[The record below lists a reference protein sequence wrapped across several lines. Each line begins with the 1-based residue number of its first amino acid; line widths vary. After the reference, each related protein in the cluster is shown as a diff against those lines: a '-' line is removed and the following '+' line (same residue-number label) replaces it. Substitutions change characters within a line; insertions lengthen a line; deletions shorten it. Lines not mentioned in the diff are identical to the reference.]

1 MGTLKSS
8 LRTASLAF
16 AVASALAL
24 ALLGAT
30 ALVDPGF
37 VRGTMGGGF
46 ARLGMTLGGGSTG
59 PYFLHREVGGPGVQ
73 KEIFV
78 GSNPRP
84 SAAPETKPA
93 EGAPALTA
101 KK

>member
-1 MGTLKSS
+1 MGTLKGS

-59 PYFLHREVGGPGVQ
+59 PYFLHREAGGSSVQ
-73 KEIFV
+73 KEAFV
-78 GSNPRP
+78 GSNLHQN
-84 SAAPETKPA
+84 AKPGSTPA
-93 EGAPALTA
+93 KSAPALTA